1 MNSLKLCFKVGI
13 NFFECIELTIR
24 SLNSHI
30 CVSVS
35 TVSRPGS
42 LLLLE
47 TVPSCKD
54 GKINIYSRCSDA
66 HNTLLS
72 RPTSG
77 SRCNL
82 QWPAAWPHRVHRQ
95 QWALHCG
102 QHNALFTYSSEHL
115 KYSSGLGWAEADLSK
130 SPACGQI
137 SSLEQMMMSKQ
148 WGDSRADT
156 GQTSG
161 SRVVDRNS

>member
-1 MNSLKLCFKVGI
+1 MNYLKLCFKVGI
-13 NFFECIELTIR
+13 KFR
-24 SLNSHI
+24 SLNTHI

-82 QWPAAWPHRVHRQ
+82 QWPAAWLHRVHRQ
-95 QWALHCG
+95 HWEHCG

-130 SPACGQI
+130 SLACGQI

-161 SRVVDRNS
+161 SKL

>member
-1 MNSLKLCFKVGI
+1 MYRTI
-13 NFFECIELTIR
+13 IR

-72 RPTSG
+72 RP
-77 SRCNL
+77 RL
-82 QWPAAWPHRVHRQ
+82 QAPDV
-95 QWALHCG
+95 
-102 QHNALFTYSSEHL
+102 T
-115 KYSSGLGWAEADLSK
+115 SSGQQLDSIECTGSSK
-130 SPACGQI
+130 HC
-137 SSLEQMMMSKQ
+137 
-148 WGDSRADT
+148 T
-156 GQTSG
+156 VG
-161 SRVVDRNS
+161 STMHYLHIQVNI

>member
-72 RPTSG
+72 RPRLQAPDVTSSGQQLDPIECTG
-77 SRCNL
+77 SSE
-82 QWPAAWPHRVHRQ
+82 
-95 QWALHCG
+95 HCG

-115 KYSSGLGWAEADLSK
+115 KYSSGWAEADLSK

-161 SRVVDRNS
+161 SKL

>member
-1 MNSLKLCFKVGI
+1 MLRDFDFIACFPCFCRLLHFTDKLIWFGKLSHFQTNWQKFRQPG
-13 NFFECIELTIR
+13 EGWELTIR
-24 SLNSHI
+24 SLNTHI

-95 QWALHCG
+95 QWAL
-102 QHNALFTYSSEHL
+102 
-115 KYSSGLGWAEADLSK
+115 WAAQCTIYIFKWTFKVQQRLSR
-130 SPACGQI
+130 GRFI
-137 SSLEQMMMSKQ
+137 
-148 WGDSRADT
+148 
-156 GQTSG
+156 
-161 SRVVDRNS
+161 